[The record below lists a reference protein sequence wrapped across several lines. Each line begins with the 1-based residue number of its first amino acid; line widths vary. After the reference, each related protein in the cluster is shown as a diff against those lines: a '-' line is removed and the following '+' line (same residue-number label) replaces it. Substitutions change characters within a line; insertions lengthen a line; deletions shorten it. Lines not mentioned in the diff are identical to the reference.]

1 MFLYISAWE
10 KTDDTVVSHSTKC
23 IQNLNCSTNVFLK
36 ITFYD
41 LRVTT
46 KSLNK
51 SMQIFEREHKYAPKY
66 VPKKAFWDNISI
78 WIDKSMQLLKES
90 TNIFLKKESKHANL
104 ISLQKYAC
112 SRNTVKVK
120 ISSEGLKIWKN
131 HLLCFDIYS
140 VT

>member
-51 SMQIFEREHKYAPKY
+51 SMQIHKYAPKY
-66 VPKKAFWDNISI
+66 VPKKAFWDNIYI

-112 SRNTVKVK
+112 FRNTVKVK

-131 HLLCFDIYS
+131 LLLGFDIYS